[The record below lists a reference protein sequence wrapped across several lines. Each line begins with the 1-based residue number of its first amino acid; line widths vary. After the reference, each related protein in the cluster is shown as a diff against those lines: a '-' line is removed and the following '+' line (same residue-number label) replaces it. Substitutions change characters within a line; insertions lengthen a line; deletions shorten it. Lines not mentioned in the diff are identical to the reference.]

1 MPKTRNLSPNNPRE
15 TGCGPAKI
23 CGRCILFRIVS
34 SSRPEDGVGVRVL
47 RIVLFAR
54 NLLGALDL
62 RKAY

>member
-23 CGRCILFRIVS
+23 YGRCIFFRTVS
-34 SSRPEDGVGVRVL
+34 SRRPEDGVGVRVL
-47 RIVLFAR
+47 RIVLFAGNR
-54 NLLGALDL
+54 LGALHL